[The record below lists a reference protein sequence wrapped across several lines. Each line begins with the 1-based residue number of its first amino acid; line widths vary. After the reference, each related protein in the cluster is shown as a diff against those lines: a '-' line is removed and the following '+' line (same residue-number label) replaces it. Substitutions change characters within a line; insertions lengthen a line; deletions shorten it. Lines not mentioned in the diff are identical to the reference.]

1 MTTTVPST
9 MANGSVESSTIESAE
24 RRAGAGR
31 LAGEMPEWPSE
42 VPELDALFLETIGTP
57 EGRQD
62 PYDRYRRLR
71 EAAPV
76 YRSGVGFI
84 VCTRYDEC
92 QFALRDPRLG
102 KEDADR
108 EERVRERFGHLEIF
122 PRILELTTERRS
134 LLFLN
139 PPDHTRLRGLV
150 SKAFTPRTVER
161 LRPDIVQLVDE
172 LLDSIPTGEVVD
184 VMEALAYR
192 LPVAVIS
199 KMLGVPSKD
208 WPRFREVMGR
218 VTVLLEPVIADDEIG
233 PAFEAQAELEEYFAD
248 LVTLRRQNPLDD
260 LLSGLIAVEEGT
272 DKLTEMEL
280 ISTAILLFGAGFET
294 TTNLIGNGLLALL
307 RHPDDLAQLRVELR
321 AEASGGGGGATMRA
335 AVEELLRYDS
345 PVQFDGRYV
354 FEAIE
359 LGGVPVPA
367 GSQIVTALGAA
378 NRDPARFTDPE
389 RLDLRRDEGPP
400 MSFAGGIHF
409 CLGAALARAEGQVV
423 FDRLLARFGAIE
435 LATDSPTFRNRITL
449 RGLAELPVEFAA

>member
-1 MTTTVPST
+1 MRTS
-9 MANGSVESSTIESAE
+9 
-24 RRAGAGR
+24 
-31 LAGEMPEWPSE
+31 GEVCSWPSA

-62 PYDRYRRLR
+62 PYGRY
-71 EAAPV
+71 E
-76 YRSGVGFI
+76 
-84 VCTRYDEC
+84 EC

-102 KEDADR
+102 KEEADR

-122 PRILELTTERRS
+122 PRILELTSDRRS

-139 PPDHTRLRGLV
+139 PPDHTRLRALV

-161 LRPDIVQLVDE
+161 LRPDIVQLVDD
-172 LLDSIPTGEVVD
+172 LLDRIPTGEVVD
-184 VMEALAYR
+184 IMEALAYR

-218 VTVLLEPVIADDEIG
+218 ATVLLEPVIADDEIE

-248 LVTLRRQNPLDD
+248 LVAIRRRHPLDD

-307 RHPDDLAQLRVELR
+307 RHPDELARLRADLASEGT
-321 AEASGGGGGATMRA
+321 AGNGEGATMRA

-345 PVQFDGRYV
+345 PVQFDGRHA
-354 FEAIE
+354 FEDIE
-359 LGGVPVPA
+359 LAGLPIPA
-367 GSQIVTALGAA
+367 GSEIITVLGAA
-378 NRDPARFTDPE
+378 NRDPARFSDPE

-400 MSFAGGIHF
+400 MSFASGIHF
-409 CLGAALARAEGQVV
+409 CLGASLARAEGQVA
-423 FDRLLARFGAIE
+423 FDRLLARYRSIE
-435 LATDSPTFRNRITL
+435 LATEAPAFKNRITL
-449 RGLAELPVEFAA
+449 RGLAELPVVLSS

>member
-1 MTTTVPST
+1 MRTS
-9 MANGSVESSTIESAE
+9 
-24 RRAGAGR
+24 
-31 LAGEMPEWPSE
+31 GEVCSWPSA

-62 PYDRYRRLR
+62 PYGRYRQLR

-76 YRSGVGFI
+76 YRSGVGFV
-84 VCTRYDEC
+84 VCTRYEEC

-102 KEDADR
+102 KEEADR

-122 PRILELTTERRS
+122 PRILELTSDRRS

-139 PPDHTRLRGLV
+139 PPDHTRLRALV

-161 LRPDIVQLVDE
+161 LRPDIVQLVDD
-172 LLDSIPTGEVVD
+172 LLDRIPTGEVVD
-184 VMEALAYR
+184 IMEALAYR

-218 VTVLLEPVIADDEIG
+218 ATVLLEPVIADDEIE

-248 LVTLRRQNPLDD
+248 LVAIRRRHPLDD

-307 RHPDDLAQLRVELR
+307 RHPDELARLRADLASEGT
-321 AEASGGGGGATMRA
+321 AGNGEGATMRA

-345 PVQFDGRYV
+345 PVQFDGRHA
-354 FEAIE
+354 FEDIE
-359 LGGVPVPA
+359 LAGLPIPA
-367 GSQIVTALGAA
+367 GSEIITVLGAA
-378 NRDPARFTDPE
+378 NRDPARFSDPE

-400 MSFAGGIHF
+400 MSFASGIHF
-409 CLGAALARAEGQVV
+409 CLGASLARAEGQVA
-423 FDRLLARFGAIE
+423 FDRLLARYRSIE
-435 LATDSPTFRNRITL
+435 LATEAPAFKNRITL
-449 RGLAELPVEFAA
+449 RGLAELPVVLSS

>member
-1 MTTTVPST
+1 MTDSQIDLTDGRS
-9 MANGSVESSTIESAE
+9 NGSNRTVSASD
-24 RRAGAGR
+24 
-31 LAGEMPEWPSE
+31 WPAE

-62 PYDRYRRLR
+62 PYGRYRALR

-76 YRSGVGFI
+76 YRSGVGFV
-84 VCTRYDEC
+84 VCTRYEEC

-102 KEDADR
+102 KEEADR

-139 PPDHTRLRGLV
+139 PPDHTRLRSLV

-161 LRPDIVQLVDE
+161 LRPDIVGLVDD
-172 LLDSIPTGEVVD
+172 LLDRIPTGEVVD
-184 VMEALAYR
+184 IMEALAYR

-233 PAFEAQAELEEYFAD
+233 PAFDAQAELEEYFAD
-248 LVTLRRQNPLDD
+248 LVARRRTDPLDD
-260 LLSGLIAVEEGT
+260 LLSRLIAVEEGT

-307 RHPDDLAQLRVELR
+307 RHPDELAQLRADLAAEG
-321 AEASGGGGGATMRA
+321 EASNGAVMRS

-345 PVQFDGRYV
+345 PVQFDGRHV
-354 FEAIE
+354 FQDIE
-359 LGGVPVPA
+359 LAGIPVRA
-367 GSQIVTALGAA
+367 GSEIITVLGAA
-378 NRDPARFTDPE
+378 NHDPEHFSEPE
-389 RLDLRRDEGPP
+389 RLDLHRDEGPP
-400 MSFAGGIHF
+400 MSFASGIHF
-409 CLGAALARAEGQVV
+409 CLGASLARAEGQVV
-423 FDRLLARFGAIE
+423 FDRLLARYPKIE
-435 LATDSPTFRNRITL
+435 LATDSPTFKNRITL
-449 RGLAELPVEFAA
+449 RGLAELPVVCTG